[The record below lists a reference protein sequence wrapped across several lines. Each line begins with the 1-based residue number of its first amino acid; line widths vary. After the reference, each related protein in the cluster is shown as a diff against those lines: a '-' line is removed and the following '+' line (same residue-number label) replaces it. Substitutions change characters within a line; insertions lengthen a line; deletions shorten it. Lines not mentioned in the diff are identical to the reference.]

1 MTRNEFTPYI
11 TIGPRVRKS
20 PYYKATRRYGAKAF
34 TIYNHMFMPTVYTDP
49 VDEYWKL
56 VNDVTLWDVACERQ
70 IEITGPDAARLAQLV
85 IPRNVSKL
93 DVEQCWY
100 VLMTAEDGGIINDA
114 VLLRLGK
121 NHFWLSPADGDALL
135 WVRGIAVNAGLEVTI
150 REPDV
155 SPLQLQGP
163 KSPQV
168 AEALFG
174 DWALDLGYYRLK
186 ETELDGI
193 PIVLARTGWSGE
205 IGFEIYLR
213 DSQYG
218 DVLWEK
224 VMAAGKPYGIAPI
237 APSTIRSIEGGIL
250 AYISDI
256 TPEDNPYVLGFDRL
270 VDLEHEAD
278 FIGKAALKKIKAEGV
293 TRRLVGVK
301 ISGSPL
307 QPNEERWPMMNDHKP
322 IGHITRCAFSPRL
335 ENNIGFANVPV
346 DRADIGTK
354 LEVKTPSGERQASVV
369 PTPFFESKKL
379 ITVTD

>member
-1 MTRNEFTPYI
+1 MTRSDCTPYI

-20 PYYKATRRYGAKAF
+20 PYYEATRRYGAKAF

-70 IEITGPDAARLAQLV
+70 IEITGPDAARLVQLV
-85 IPRNVSKL
+85 IPRNVSRL

-114 VLLRLGK
+114 VLLRLRE
-121 NHFWLSPADGDALL
+121 NHFWLSPADSDALL
-135 WVRGIAVNAGLEVTI
+135 WVRGIAVNAGLEATI

-168 AEALFG
+168 AQALFG
-174 DWALDLGYYRLK
+174 DWALDLGYYSLK

-250 AYISDI
+250 AYITDI

-270 VDLEHEAD
+270 VDLGHEAD
-278 FIGKAALKKIKAEGV
+278 FIGKAALRKIKAEGV

-307 QPNEERWPMMNDHKP
+307 QPNEEHWPVMNDHKP
-322 IGHITRCAFSPRL
+322 IGQITRCAFSPRL

-354 LEVKTPSGERQASVV
+354 LVVKTPSGERQASVV
-369 PTPFFESKKL
+369 PIPFFESKKL

>member
-1 MTRNEFTPYI
+1 M
-11 TIGPRVRKS
+11 
-20 PYYKATRRYGAKAF
+20 
-34 TIYNHMFMPTVYTDP
+34 
-49 VDEYWKL
+49 
-56 VNDVTLWDVACERQ
+56 
-70 IEITGPDAARLAQLV
+70 AQ
-85 IPRNVSKL
+85 
-93 DVEQCWY
+93 
-100 VLMTAEDGGIINDA
+100 
-114 VLLRLGK
+114 
-121 NHFWLSPADGDALL
+121 
-135 WVRGIAVNAGLEVTI
+135 
-150 REPDV
+150 
-155 SPLQLQGP
+155 
-163 KSPQV
+163 
-168 AEALFG
+168 ALFG

-270 VDLEHEAD
+270 VDLDHETD

-307 QPNEERWPMMNDHKP
+307 QPNEEHWPIMNDHKP
-322 IGHITRCAFSPRL
+322 IGQITRCAFSPRL

-354 LEVKTPSGERQASVV
+354 LVVTTPSGERQASVV
-369 PTPFFESKKL
+369 PIPFFESKKL
-379 ITVTD
+379 ITVTDRKKEFFEIQD

>member
-20 PYYKATRRYGAKAF
+20 PYYEATRRYGAKAF

-70 IEITGPDAARLAQLV
+70 IEITGPDAARLVQLL

-121 NHFWLSPADGDALL
+121 NHFWLSPADGDTLL

-256 TPEDNPYVLGFDRL
+256 TPKDNPYVLGFDRL
-270 VDLEHEAD
+270 VDLDHEAD

-335 ENNIGFANVPV
+335 EKNIGFANVPV

-354 LEVKTPSGERQASVV
+354 LVVKTPSGERQASVV

>member
-1 MTRNEFTPYI
+1 
-11 TIGPRVRKS
+11 
-20 PYYKATRRYGAKAF
+20 
-34 TIYNHMFMPTVYTDP
+34 MFMPTVYTDP

-70 IEITGPDAARLAQLV
+70 IEITGPDAARLVQLL

-114 VLLRLGK
+114 VLLRLGE

-135 WVRGIAVNAGLEVTI
+135 WVRGIAVNAGLEATI

-168 AEALFG
+168 AQALFG

-270 VDLEHEAD
+270 VDLDHETD
-278 FIGKAALKKIKAEGV
+278 FIGKAAPKKIKAEGV

-307 QPNEERWPMMNDHKP
+307 QPNEEHWPVMNDHKP

-335 ENNIGFANVPV
+335 EYNIGFANVPV

-354 LEVKTPSGERQASVV
+354 LLVTTPSGERQASVV
-369 PTPFFESKKL
+369 PIPFFESKKL

>member
-1 MTRNEFTPYI
+1 MTRNEFTPNI

-20 PYYKATRRYGAKAF
+20 PYYEATRRYGAKAF

-70 IEITGPDAARLAQLV
+70 IEITGPDAARLVQLL

-114 VLLRLGK
+114 VLLRLGE

-135 WVRGIAVNAGLEVTI
+135 WVRGIAVNAGLEATI

-168 AEALFG
+168 AQALFG
-174 DWALDLGYYRLK
+174 DWALDLGYYSLK

-256 TPEDNPYVLGFDRL
+256 SPEDNPYVLGFDRL
-270 VDLEHEAD
+270 VDLDHEAD
-278 FIGKAALKKIKAEGV
+278 FIGKAALEKIKAEGV

-307 QPNEERWPMMNDHKP
+307 QSNEEHWPVMNDHKP
-322 IGHITRCAFSPRL
+322 IGHITRCVFSPRL
-335 ENNIGFANVPV
+335 EKNIGFANVPV
-346 DRADIGTK
+346 DRAGIGTK
-354 LEVKTPSGERQASVV
+354 LVVTAPSGERQATVV
-369 PTPFFESKKL
+369 PKPFFESKKV